1 MKERLPENNRPIN
14 RIAKEAMKRAQY
26 SPDPSL
32 MYCLQAAYECIQ
44 RGIIETRYPQLS
56 ENLEALMYQWSP
68 KNVIKFLQ
76 GEHDLVTD
84 LPKGPLVGDVAS
96 AVLEQL
102 HSRLSATLPGYPR
115 PRHLPAN
122 FG

>member
-44 RGIIETRYPQLS
+44 RGIIETRYP
-56 ENLEALMYQWSP
+56 P
-68 KNVIKFLQ
+68 I
-76 GEHDLVTD
+76 
-84 LPKGPLVGDVAS
+84 VGKPRGSDVS
-96 AVLEQL
+96 VEPEE
-102 HSRLSATLPGYPR
+102 RD
-115 PRHLPAN
+115 
-122 FG
+122 